1 MKRGVAITDIGDLL
15 LDDRLI
21 LENQMFDNQDR
32 YKKDLAFELWKSFD
46 LVFDLNDFMRE
57 YLEKQ

>member
-15 LDDRLI
+15 IDDRLI